1 MIYTLTLMK
10 LRQWL
15 LVLALVPGVPAWSQ
29 KPMAVLDWWAPTTLT
44 TYLLQQLHAQY
55 VPRAAELATAVQSA
69 AGTRVHQDSV
79 RARFRWVL
87 GPLPTR
93 TPLGAQVVGVVEG
106 PGLRTEKIVYESSPR
121 HHVTANLYV
130 PAGAAAYAAFLCR
143 TAGPAYYQRP
153 VFIGAARRAAH
164 LRPTRFTADFG
175 SSAVAGKWPVAVLRL
190 FCRA

>member
-1 MIYTLTLMK
+1 
-10 LRQWL
+10 
-15 LVLALVPGVPAWSQ
+15 
-29 KPMAVLDWWAPTTLT
+29 MAVLDWWAPTTLT

-153 VFIGAARRAAH
+153 VFIGAARRAARRAAH
-164 LRPTRFTADFG
+164 LRPARFTADFG